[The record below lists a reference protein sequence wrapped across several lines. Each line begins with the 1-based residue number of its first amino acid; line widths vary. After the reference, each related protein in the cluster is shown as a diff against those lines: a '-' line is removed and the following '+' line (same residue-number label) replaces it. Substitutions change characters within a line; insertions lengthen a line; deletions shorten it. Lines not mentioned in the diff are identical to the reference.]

1 MKKILMAVAALSLTL
16 TSCTSITKTAKNM
29 DVETGMRSCSTAEL
43 EVSEL
48 KATYTLRPIK
58 AERRAGLRNVK
69 NMAIRA
75 LLSEKG
81 NADVLVAPD
90 FIVEKH
96 GRKVKS
102 VTVTGYPAKYKN
114 FKPAGAGCA
123 R

>member
-1 MKKILMAVAALSLTL
+1 MAVAALSLTL

-43 EVSEL
+43 EVSEQ

-114 FKPAGAGCA
+114 FEPAGAGCA